1 MHPWFRPRHRRLA
14 TLGACL
20 AWLAFEA
27 WTEPGSL
34 WFWLTLGFAGYAGWL
49 VLQPSEAFEA
59 ER

>member
-1 MHPWFRPRHRRLA
+1 VA
-14 TLGACL
+14 TLGVCL

-34 WFWLTLGFAGYAGWL
+34 WFWLILGFSGYAGWL
-49 VLQPSEAFEA
+49 VLQPPEVFEA